1 MLEREY
7 QEVLGNNEEESKL
20 GNMLASL
27 KSLTLLIS
35 DPKYKNTEGSNKAE
49 EKEKKSLTWKEL
61 IYLVICIER

>member
-7 QEVLGNNEEESKL
+7 QEVLGNNEESKL

-35 DPKYKNTEGSNKAE
+35 DPKY
-49 EKEKKSLTWKEL
+49 
-61 IYLVICIER
+61 

>member
-35 DPKYKNTEGSNKAE
+35 DPKY
-49 EKEKKSLTWKEL
+49 
-61 IYLVICIER
+61 